1 MVTPCTPYCNRRCY
15 EKRYRVPNSRTDSFD
30 ARGNGFR
37 IGQHEKL
44 NAEMKRDE
52 MRARHMFVATAGIEP
67 KAIAFGEHSFT
78 VDLMDG
84 RSISVPLAWFPR
96 LLHAQPEQLQ
106 KYKLSDYGI
115 HWEDLDEDISIMG
128 LLAGRSD

>member
-1 MVTPCTPYCNRRCY
+1 MKKDTEYQILEQIRLMR
-15 EKRYRVPNSRTDSFD
+15 EEMDS
-30 ARGNGFR
+30 ASANM
-37 IGQHEKL
+37 QKL

-52 MRARHMFVATAGIEP
+52 MRAKHMFVATAGIEP

-106 KYKLSDYGI
+106 KCVTVQQLS
-115 HWEDLDEDISIMG
+115 S
-128 LLAGRSD
+128 